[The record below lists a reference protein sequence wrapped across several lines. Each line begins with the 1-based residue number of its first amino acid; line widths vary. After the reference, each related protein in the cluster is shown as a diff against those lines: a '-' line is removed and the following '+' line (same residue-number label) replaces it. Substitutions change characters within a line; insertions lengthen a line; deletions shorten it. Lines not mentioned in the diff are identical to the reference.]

1 MGLDLHLQQPTYM
14 MMKPIFYS
22 SLLLCLS
29 LLTSSCSEKNE
40 TNDSQFLGTWKLTS
54 YSVGLALDINKD
66 GEKNLNLLTELNC
79 DTNEILKFENTGVVS
94 STNTFQ
100 HEIKIFIKE
109 ANLENYGVEVECAEG
124 AIGFASTYEQ
134 TGENSVMFNTI
145 EATVD
150 GNQLSRTITDGI
162 SIYNEDLTEVVETK
176 SVTLIYS
183 KQ

>member
-1 MGLDLHLQQPTYM
+1 

-22 SLLLCLS
+22 SLFLCLS
-29 LLTSSCSEKNE
+29 LLASSCSKKDE

-54 YSVGLALDINKD
+54 YAIDLALDINND
-66 GEKNLNLLTELNC
+66 GEKNLNLLTELDC
-79 DTNEILKFENTGVVS
+79 ETNEVLKFDNTGVVS

-100 HEIKIFIKE
+100 HDIKIFKKE
-109 ANLENYGVEVECAEG
+109 ADLEMYGVEVECAEG
-124 AIGFASTYEQ
+124 AIGFATTYLPI
-134 TGENSVMFNTI
+134 GENTVVFNTI

-162 SIYNEDLTEVVETK
+162 AIYNEDLSEVVETK